1 MMQLYIEKYIN
12 MFLFFLFL
20 RFFFAFQILQY
31 FIFPTNFIK
40 MSFKSN
46 NLLITFSP
54 RKLHPNPRKVRIYF
68 LVYFILSI
76 IIIIMFFN
84 DLFIIFIIISENI
97 TRCFNRCP

>member
-1 MMQLYIEKYIN
+1 MTQLYIENIYKYVFI
-12 MFLFFLFL
+12 FLFL
-20 RFFFAFQILQY
+20 RFFFAFQISQY

-40 MSFKSN
+40 MSSKSN
-46 NLLITFSP
+46 NLLATFSP
-54 RKLHPNPRKVRIYF
+54 RKLRPNPRKVRIYF